1 MGANGG
7 QTFLTAAPNDGSMP
21 LHSGFTDGRYCVR
34 APSKGAGMSGNM
46 IPAAWR
52 ARRWRRST
60 RSLAA
65 LCLLLSGSCSAA
77 NAHTWQCHAREG
89 SFADHDS
96 AVPETAT
103 QFTGSMM
110 IRKANGLSKWH
121 PTAQVGF
128 TDLGFTEDGCHCNGI
143 VATWHP
149 EYPDA
154 FLVSLLADGK
164 EIELG
169 LVPYDKPVTFKLTFA
184 RDGALKLEVGSGVA
198 TGRSAITKRNNLH
211 MSCSTADVDFDVT
224 VATPVEQRSPE
235 RCPFAAQEQWT
246 AEDVDRYCRV
256 RR

>member
-1 MGANGG
+1 LA
-7 QTFLTAAPNDGSMP
+7 
-21 LHSGFTDGRYCVR
+21 R
-34 APSKGAGMSGNM
+34 APVAAFHAFAG
-46 IPAAWR
+46 R
-52 ARRWRRST
+52 
-60 RSLAA
+60 
-65 LCLLLSGSCSAA
+65 
-77 NAHTWQCHAREG
+77 
-89 SFADHDS
+89 
-96 AVPETAT
+96 AVPAVVRLVLRRKCAHMAMPCAGREL